1 MGLFVGGGP
10 IVAALAFATRTE
22 RTWPE
27 EIVKRL
33 QLVAQMYSNAFARQR
48 ADAALRERESILR
61 LFVEHSPAAIAML
74 DRKMRYLAVSQRWM
88 TGYRL
93 GGRNIEGLS
102 DYEVF
107 PEIPE
112 RWKAVHRRCQPGAIE
127 RCEEDPFPRRD
138 GTIDCV
144 GWEIRPCQRTDWDI
158 GEIII
163 FSEPVTDAVRTRQE
177 LQLSLDQ
184 LRALAARL
192 QNVGEE
198 ESKRLAREIHVVPG
212 QALTAIKIDLRTL
225 IREMGGDPEHPT
237 KRAASILKMVDDTI
251 ESIRQIST
259 ELRPGILDTFGL
271 VAGIE

>member
-1 MGLFVGGGP
+1 
-10 IVAALAFATRTE
+10 
-22 RTWPE
+22 
-27 EIVKRL
+27 
-33 QLVAQMYSNAFARQR
+33 
-48 ADAALRERESILR
+48 
-61 LFVEHSPAAIAML
+61 
-74 DRKMRYLAVSQRWM
+74 
-88 TGYRL
+88 
-93 GGRNIEGLS
+93 
-102 DYEVF
+102 
-107 PEIPE
+107 
-112 RWKAVHRRCQPGAIE
+112 
-127 RCEEDPFPRRD
+127 
-138 GTIDCV
+138 
-144 GWEIRPCQRTDWDI
+144 
-158 GEIII
+158 
-163 FSEPVTDAVRTRQE
+163 